1 VTSFPLPGANWSYL
15 HVPTLKATTG
25 AAGFALANATPTIFQ
40 WTAPN
45 DGNVHRIMLIAQLN
59 VTSAETGG
67 VVNLQFTDL
76 QGNFQSRQ
84 TFAGALGTGFT
95 QGSSPMSFLVQA
107 GQTVFLAQSSA
118 LTLGLA
124 TVFAELWAL

>member
-1 VTSFPLPGANWSYL
+1 VTFPLPGSNWTYL
-15 HVPTLKATTG
+15 HVPVLKATTG
-25 AAGFALANATPTIFQ
+25 LGGFALQNATPTVFQ
-40 WTAPN
+40 WTAPD
-45 DGNVHRIMLIAQLN
+45 DGKVHRITLIAQLD
-59 VTSAETGG
+59 VASAETGG

-84 TFAGALGTGFT
+84 AFAGGLGAGFT
-95 QGSSPMSFLVQA
+95 QGASPMSFLVEA

-118 LTLGLA
+118 LTAGAA